1 MFQFQNGQ
9 LKCEELVLRQLAE
22 DIKAKFNDFAT
33 PFYVYSQKQIQGNI
47 NAYKKASLF
56 IHLHIMFCVSFV
68 LLNFVFMCAHNKLQF

>member
-33 PFYVYSQKQIQGNI
+33 PCYVYSQKQIKGNI
-47 NAYKKASLF
+47 NGYKKASF
-56 IHLHIMFCVSFV
+56 PIHLCIMVCA
-68 LLNFVFMCAHNKLQF
+68 LKFVFMFSHNKLQI